1 MFESRKTWIVAVLL
15 LLAVTVGACGFQ
27 VRGTSNLP
35 AKMERT
41 YILADDNHSGFY
53 QRLRDELRQ
62 ADIEVVD
69 SPADATSIFSILHD
83 VTSQRVVAVSAR
95 NVPRE
100 YEVYYIVSYTITSG
114 QDTLMDERTQTQTRA
129 YTWDETKVLGK
140 IQEEQLLRDAI
151 VDDLVRVVMMQI
163 STL

>member
-1 MFESRKTWIVAVLL
+1 MLFESRKTWIVAVLL

-27 VRGTSNLP
+27 VRGHSTL
-35 AKMERT
+35 
-41 YILADDNHSGFY
+41 LADDNHSGFY

-69 SPADATSIFSILHD
+69 SPADATSIFTILHD

-114 QDTLMDERTQTQTRA
+114 QDTLMDERTQTQSRA

-140 IQEEQLLRDAI
+140 IQEEQLWRDAI